1 MPGHVDEFQV
11 RGDVG
16 IGQRSGLGDV
26 AARGIFERRAHPALT
41 RGRQQL
47 RFAGD
52 KPGLFAVSRFDPV
65 AGNEYLIAFN
75 SSPQPWTGNIEVE
88 TGSAAF
94 TALAGTCPAGAAAP
108 GSIALSLPAF
118 GYAVCAAGKP
128 Q

>member
-1 MPGHVDEFQV
+1 V
-11 RGDVG
+11 
-16 IGQRSGLGDV
+16 SKL
-26 AARGIFERRAHPALT
+26 RRAQPALT
-41 RGRQQL
+41 RGRQLL

-65 AGNEYLIAFN
+65 DGREVLIAFN
-75 SSPQPWTGNIEVE
+75 SSAQPWAGNIQVE

-94 TALAGTCPAGAAAP
+94 TALVGACPAAAAAP
-108 GSIALSLPAF
+108 GSVTLALPAF